1 MAYTQGI
8 VLFLILNIMVH
19 ANFYNDIAKFCHMN
33 GLNYITLSSLP
44 HINKE
49 TPQIINALWNH
60 NLMLRQL
67 SFDEIQT
74 SYALDNSVCLDK
86 NVICPL
92 DPQLYQDSIVLL
104 AKSNQL
110 RRKEIFQIYLY
121 MISIAKVKR
130 GLLVFTTPFSD
141 LHKTLLYDL
150 VKTID
155 NNTLFYVIYKEA
167 NTFNT
172 HYMQVISIRKATKAI
187 INSIEL
193 DQFGHIIERY
203 DLNKLKIYGITLSW
217 APFFTVENCDFE
229 GKNCDQYGF
238 YGDFMDECAK
248 IMNFTWESH
257 ADPEG
262 NWGVRPISGPFNISG
277 LWGGAFGSVV
287 NGDYMISLSHW
298 LWNIDRYGLLDFV
311 SSSTDTILLA
321 LTPKPPDVD
330 TGLFVRPFTND
341 AWTGKWEKFAIFWPF
356 IRKMAQH
363 QVKL

>member
-167 NTFNT
+167 NTF
-172 HYMQVISIRKATKAI
+172 M
-187 INSIEL
+187 E
-193 DQFGHIIERY
+193 
-203 DLNKLKIYGITLSW
+203 
-217 APFFTVENCDFE
+217 
-229 GKNCDQYGF
+229 
-238 YGDFMDECAK
+238 
-248 IMNFTWESH
+248 
-257 ADPEG
+257 
-262 NWGVRPISGPFNISG
+262 
-277 LWGGAFGSVV
+277 
-287 NGDYMISLSHW
+287 
-298 LWNIDRYGLLDFV
+298 
-311 SSSTDTILLA
+311 
-321 LTPKPPDVD
+321 DV
-330 TGLFVRPFTND
+330 
-341 AWTGKWEKFAIFWPF
+341 
-356 IRKMAQH
+356 
-363 QVKL
+363 